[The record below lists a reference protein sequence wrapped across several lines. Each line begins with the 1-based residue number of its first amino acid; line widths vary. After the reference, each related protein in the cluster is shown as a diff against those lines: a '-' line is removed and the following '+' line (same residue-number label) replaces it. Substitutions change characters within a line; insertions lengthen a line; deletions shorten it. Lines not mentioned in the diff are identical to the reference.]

1 MAPQAMSNMGQFDPM
16 QFHSGPSHFSQPASF
31 MPQHTSTGST
41 LASEY
46 HQFMSSNP
54 QATFAQPAV
63 SNQVNQHV
71 AGMTNQMSQ
80 LNMSPM
86 VQQPSLYSSYTPMA
100 YGSSS
105 FASATYGAFGNSTQ
119 YTQASGQTMA
129 VDFAQMATNQID
141 DEAFERAFGE
151 IEDATE
157 NDQDFSSAMND
168 WMQRHGPAAEA
179 QAAEVN
185 ANLEQL
191 AEEQALRDQ
200 RASIP
205 VIDPQVE
212 AERQAEQEA
221 ISKRREQ
228 EELVRAASDIID
240 SVKDNQ
246 SEKFKK
252 SSFIDLMR
260 RIRAKEVVVEANA
273 LVDSESGAVIVSRP
287 HDEMDDHDQGEG
299 PLESKSEG
307 KKGRPHIRIIS
318 DFRLHLANGDV

>member
-1 MAPQAMSNMGQFDPM
+1 MGGFDPM
-16 QFHSGPSHFSQPASF
+16 QFAGPSHFNQNASF
-31 MPQHTSTGST
+31 MPQPVYSNTSMGST

-46 HQFMSSNP
+46 RQFMSSHQQP
-54 QATFAQPAV
+54 SLAQPTVA
-63 SNQVNQHV
+63 NQLNQQFEGV
-71 AGMTNQMSQ
+71 TNQMSQ
-80 LNMSPM
+80 LNMSSLP
-86 VQQPSLYSSYTPMA
+86 QQSSLYSSYSPMT
-100 YGSSS
+100 YGGSS
-105 FASATYGAFGNSTQ
+105 FAPTTYGGFGGSMQ
-119 YTQASGQTMA
+119 YDQAPVQPMA
-129 VDFAQMATNQID
+129 ADSAQMATNQID

-151 IEDATE
+151 IEGATE
-157 NDQDFSSAMND
+157 NDQDFNNAMND

-191 AEEQALRDQ
+191 AQEQALRDQ
-200 RASIP
+200 QTNALTVESQ
-205 VIDPQVE
+205 DE

-221 ISKRREQ
+221 IAKRREQ
-228 EELVRAASDIID
+228 EDLVRAASDIID

-287 HDEMDDHDQGEG
+287 HDEMNDHEPADGST
-299 PLESKSEG
+299 ESKSEG
-307 KKGRPHIRIIS
+307 KKGRQHIRIIS
-318 DFRLHLANGDV
+318 DFRLHLANEEV

>member
-1 MAPQAMSNMGQFDPM
+1 
-16 QFHSGPSHFSQPASF
+16 
-31 MPQHTSTGST
+31 MPQPVHPTTSMGSAF
-41 LASEY
+41 ASEY
-46 HQFMSSNP
+46 RQFMSSGQQP
-54 QATFAQPAV
+54 SLAQPTAA
-63 SNQVNQHV
+63 NQVNQHV
-71 AGMTNQMSQ
+71 AGVTNQMSQ
-80 LNMSPM
+80 LNMSPIA
-86 VQQPSLYSSYTPMA
+86 QQSSHYSSYSPIN
-100 YGSSS
+100 YGGGS
-105 FASATYGAFGNSTQ
+105 FAPTTYGGFGGSMQ
-119 YTQASGQTMA
+119 YAQAPEQPMTA
-129 VDFAQMATNQID
+129 DFAQMATNQID

-151 IEDATE
+151 IEGATE
-157 NDQDFSSAMND
+157 NDQDFNAAMND

-200 RASIP
+200 QTSAP
-205 VIDPQVE
+205 TVDLQAE

-260 RIRAKEVVVEANA
+260 RIRAKEVVLEANA

-287 HDEMDDHDQGEG
+287 HDEMEEHDYSEG
-299 PLESKSEG
+299 PSGSKSDG
-307 KKGRPHIRIIS
+307 KKGRQHIRIIS
-318 DFRLHLANGDV
+318 DFRLHLANGEV